1 MEAVILRAAL
11 LTCHNERMKSVYVVV
26 VALAVTLTV
35 GTAAQNKKG
44 TPQGLANLHF
54 NVLKDDN
61 GKPVRGAS
69 VVLHPVGKN
78 GKQSLGGYQLKTDGE
93 GKTESE
99 GVPYG
104 KLRVQ
109 VLAQGFQT
117 FGEDYDI
124 NQPSM
129 NIDIRLKR
137 PQSQFTIYD
146 RGGKDTRTDDG
157 SPQQAVPTQQQPPK

>member
-1 MEAVILRAAL
+1 MLQSAL
-11 LTCHNERMKSVYVVV
+11 PTCHNGRMKSVCVMII
-26 VALAVTLTV
+26 ALAVTLTV
-35 GTAAQNKKG
+35 GTAGQNKKE
-44 TPQGLANLHF
+44 TPHGLANLHF

-61 GKPVRGAS
+61 GKPVRNAS

-78 GKQSLGGYQLKTDGE
+78 GGQSPGGYQLKTDNE
-93 GKTESE
+93 GKTETE

-124 NQPSM
+124 NQPLM

-146 RGGKDTRTDDG
+146 QGGKNTRTDDG
-157 SPQQAVPTQQQPPK
+157 SPQQGVPTPQQPPK

>member
-1 MEAVILRAAL
+1 
-11 LTCHNERMKSVYVVV
+11 MKSIYAF
-26 VALAVTLTV
+26 VAAFAVTLTL
-35 GTAAQNKKG
+35 GAAAQNNKG
-44 TPQGLANLHF
+44 APQGLANLHF

-61 GKPVRGAS
+61 GKPVRNAS
-69 VVLHPVGKN
+69 VVLHPVGKG
-78 GKQSLGGYQLKTDGE
+78 GKQSRGGYQIKTDNE
-93 GKTESE
+93 GKAESE

-117 FGEDYDI
+117 FGGDFDI

-137 PQSQFTIYD
+137 PQSQVTIYD
-146 RGGKDTRTDDG
+146 QGGKETRTDDG
-157 SPQQAVPTQQQPPK
+157 SPQQAGPPQQAPPK